1 MALLSHP
8 LKASQQQPGPRRSSL
23 DPPPGAPPP
32 LRLSPGRAAA
42 GALLTLIGLTGLVA
56 QIIVFN
62 CGSQA
67 CERAMMTM
75 GLALGAM
82 LAALCQLAIILGL
95 WLLATS
101 RRRRDS

>member
-8 LKASQQQPGPRRSSL
+8 LKTPQRWLGPRRSSL

-42 GALLTLIGLTGLVA
+42 GALLTLIGAAGLIA
-56 QIIVFN
+56 QIVVFN

-67 CERAMMTM
+67 CDRVMMTL
-75 GLALGAM
+75 GLAMGAA
-82 LAALCQLAIILGL
+82 LAALCQLAVIIGL
-95 WLLATS
+95 WLLAS
-101 RRRRDS
+101 SRRRDS